1 MSKIEL
7 KHIDKFYGKNHIL
20 KDVNLT
26 IEDGDFMTLLGPSGC
41 GKTTTLRVVSG
52 LEKPQNGTIHMDGKE
67 IVNAAEAHFAPPSER
82 DLNLVFQSYALWPHM
97 TVRENIAFG
106 LNIQKL
112 PKDEVDRRIKDALG
126 RMQIGQ
132 YVDRYPSE
140 LSGGQQQRVAIA
152 RAIASEPHLLLM
164 DEPLS
169 NLDAKLRVDMRSELK
184 RLHTKAG
191 TTMIYVT
198 HDQVEALTMSTKIA
212 IFREGII
219 IQVAHP
225 LELYNNPA
233 NLYVADFIGNPRIN
247 FVDGKAEVSASGLT
261 VNSVLGRMT
270 FPADHLKD
278 ENMPQE
284 ASFDAVLGIRPEQ
297 IAINTSRQSPSDIE
311 AHIYTSM
318 PAGSETLVTVK
329 VGGVSMVITI
339 RIRWSIC
346 RSTPPRST
354 YLIRKP
360 KTSSSIRLNKHH
372 TSNSHIHKKRREETE
387 GGKTNVTAQA
397 HFSRYSG
404 SNNDV
409 LADRVRRRRSDE
421 GPGQR
426 CCAGSE

>member
-169 NLDAKLRVDMRSELK
+169 NLDAKLRADMRSELK
-184 RLHTKAG
+184 RLHTETG

-219 IQVAHP
+219 IQVAPP

-270 FPADHLKD
+270 FPTDHLKD
-278 ENMPQE
+278 ENMPRE

-297 IAINTSRQSPSDIE
+297 VTINTSRQSPSDIE

-329 VGGVSMVITI
+329 VGGVSMVIKALGITHYNPDQVVYL
-339 RIRWSIC
+339 SID
-346 RSTPPRST
+346 TT
-354 YLIRKP
+354 KINVFDKKTENLIK
-360 KTSSSIRLNKHH
+360 
-372 TSNSHIHKKRREETE
+372 
-387 GGKTNVTAQA
+387 
-397 HFSRYSG
+397 YS
-404 SNNDV
+404 V
-409 LADRVRRRRSDE
+409 E
-421 GPGQR
+421 
-426 CCAGSE
+426 